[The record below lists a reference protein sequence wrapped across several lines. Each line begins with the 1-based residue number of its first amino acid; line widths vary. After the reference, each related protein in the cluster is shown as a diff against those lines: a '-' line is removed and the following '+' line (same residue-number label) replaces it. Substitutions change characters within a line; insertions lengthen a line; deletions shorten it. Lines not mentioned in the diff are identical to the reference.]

1 MKFASAEIK
10 QENFNPEASDSKT
23 GRGKKK
29 PETKSKKDLL
39 GRAVYM

>member
-23 GRGKKK
+23 GAGWGCQT
-29 PETKSKKDLL
+29 ESKTDLL
-39 GRAVYM
+39 GCAVYM